1 MQKGGSMVGYIQLS
15 RKDLELDFNFI
26 PMFDDSSEI
35 SPYDEIIGQE
45 RAAQAID
52 LGLMI
57 NKKGY
62 NIYVSGPNGTGK
74 RSYLIKKI
82 IDYARGK
89 PSPSDWC
96 YVYNFLD
103 SNKPVSISLKS
114 GSAYEFKEDIEGF
127 INDLFEWVP
136 KYFSMEEYEKER
148 NTIIE
153 RYQKSILHLADKLH
167 EESRLMSFNVKS
179 TNEGFAFV
187 PLKEEKEMSEKEY
200 NDLDEGE
207 RENINTKVSH
217 LKLIALDVL
226 RQTKAFKRDMTD
238 ELRRLD
244 DNIAL
249 EIISE
254 RIENFKYKYGY
265 NKKIEEYLELLKVDL
280 IENIDAFMDTENQD
294 EKYDDAFFKR
304 YFINVIVSNGDV
316 EGVPVIFEDIP
327 EYHNL
332 LGIVEYEN
340 KSGTLVTD
348 FTMIQPGSLHKSN
361 GGYIIIDALQLL
373 TSYQGWEALKR
384 SLKSEAIY
392 IENLKNQFDIIP
404 LSTLKPEEIPL
415 DIKVILLGN
424 PFVYYL
430 LYNMDEDFK
439 ELFKVKSDFEE
450 EIKNTNGVE
459 IKMLGFIS
467 HYCNENRILPI
478 TRKGIIRLLKYSC
491 RITENRKYFSA
502 SMNMI
507 VDVIEQADGL
517 AKAKSMNQIDEDSI
531 KETILAIEKRHGLYK
546 DKILNMYRDGMYI
559 LELKGSKIGQING
572 LSVIDLGDI
581 RVGKQNR
588 ITVTTFAGK
597 DGVINIERETNMSGN
612 IHSKGIMIL
621 SGYIGEI
628 FGQNTLLSFNASICF
643 EQLYGEVD
651 GDSAS
656 AAELIALMSSLG
668 DIPIHQ
674 GFAVTGSVNQLG
686 DIQPVGGLNEKIEG
700 YFDICNLFGL
710 DGNQGVII
718 PCANIDNLILKDE
731 VLTAVEKGLFKLY
744 TVGCIEDCFEILCGE
759 LFNTREKRKTIDI
772 IKENIINKLEKYK
785 NIFSYKSKK

>member
-1 MQKGGSMVGYIQLS
+1 MHLR
-15 RKDLELDFNFI
+15 RKDLEVNFDFI
-26 PMFDDSSEI
+26 PMFDNSSEI
-35 SPYDEIIGQE
+35 SPYEEIIGQD
-45 RAAQAID
+45 RAIEAID

-57 NKKGY
+57 NRKGY

-82 IDYARGK
+82 IEHAKGK
-89 PSPSDWC
+89 ASPPDWC
-96 YVYNFLD
+96 YVFNFQD
-103 SNKPVSISLKS
+103 GNKPVAISLKS

-127 INDLFEWVP
+127 INELFEWVP

-148 NTIIE
+148 NSIME
-153 RYQKSILHLADKLH
+153 RYQKSILQLADKLH
-167 EESRLMSFNVKS
+167 EESKAMSFSVKS
-179 TNEGFAFV
+179 TNEGFAFL

-200 NDLDEGE
+200 SELEEVE
-207 RENINTKVSH
+207 REDINSKVSH

-226 RQTKAFKRDMTD
+226 RQTKALKKNMAE
-238 ELRRLD
+238 ELKRLD
-244 DNIAL
+244 DNTSL
-249 EIISE
+249 EITSE
-254 RIENFKYKYGY
+254 RIDRFKYKYGY
-265 NKKIEEYLELLKVDL
+265 NKKILDYLELLKGDIV
-280 IENIDAFMDTENQD
+280 ENIDAFMDTEGGD

-304 YFINVIVSNGDV
+304 YSVNVIVSNGDV
-316 EGVPVIFEDIP
+316 EGLPVIFEDLP

-340 KSGTLVTD
+340 KLGTLVTD

-384 SLKSEAIY
+384 SLKSQSIF

-430 LYNMDEDFK
+430 LYNMDEDFR
-439 ELFKVKSDFEE
+439 ELFKVKADFED
-450 EIKNTNGVE
+450 EIKNINGVG
-459 IKMLGFIS
+459 IKLLGFVS
-467 HYCNENRILPI
+467 HYCQENELLPV
-478 TRKGIIRLLKYSC
+478 TRRGIIELLKYSC

-502 SMNMI
+502 SMNKL
-507 VDVIEQADGL
+507 VDVIIQAEVY
-517 AKAKSMNQIDEDSI
+517 AKNRLMEQIDEYCI
-531 KETILAIEKRHGLYK
+531 KDVIFAMEKRHGFYR

-559 LELKGSKIGQING
+559 LELKGSKVGQING

-597 DGVINIERETNMSGN
+597 DGVINIEREANMSGN

-621 SGYIGEI
+621 SGYIGEL

-643 EQLYGEVD
+643 EQMYGEVD

-668 DIPIHQ
+668 DIPIPQ
-674 GFAVTGSVNQLG
+674 GIAVTGSVNQRG
-686 DIQPVGGLNEKIEG
+686 EIQPVGGLNEKIEG
-700 YFDICNLFGL
+700 YFDICSLYGL

-718 PCANIDNLILKDE
+718 PKSNIDNLILKDE
-731 VLTAVEKGLFKLY
+731 VLHAVDRGLFKLY
-744 TVGCIEDCFEILCGE
+744 AVGCIEDCFEILCQDMLVIRG
-759 LFNTREKRKTIDI
+759 KRRIIDI
-772 IKENIINKLEKYK
+772 IKENIINKLERYK
-785 NIFSYKSKK
+785 NIFIDKGKK